1 MKVLYAFQGTGN
13 GHHTRAIELLPL
25 LRRMADV
32 DVWVSGGGMNR
43 SFDVAVDRQFHGVGF
58 TFGTKGGIDWG
69 ASLRALKPLQWVR
82 DVRSLDLGDY
92 DVVLNDFEPVTAWAA
107 KRQGVPVVGLSHQA
121 AVKHPSSPK
130 PTQLDRVAIRIL
142 NNYAPAHSEIG
153 FHFQRYAPE
162 IRTPIIRSQV
172 REASVTCEGHVTV
185 YLPAYGAQALLAVL
199 GQIPEVRWEVF
210 SRHWDMPT
218 TKGNVRFLPASSDD
232 FLTSMASSHGVLCGA
247 GFETPSE
254 ALFLCKPLLVVPMK
268 GQFEQQCNAAALAS
282 MGVTTMPEFGPQS
295 VNVLRAWL
303 HESKTVAVDYPDDS
317 LEVIEQALNVS
328 HAWSSRNRSAC
339 AT

>member
-13 GHHTRAIELLPL
+13 GHHTRAVELLPL
-25 LRRMADV
+25 LQSLVDM
-32 DVWVSGGGMNR
+32 DVWVSGGGINR
-43 SFDVAVDRQFHGVGF
+43 SYDVAVDRRFHGVGF

-82 DVRSLDLGDY
+82 DVRLLDLGDY

-107 KRQGVPVVGLSHQA
+107 RRQGVPVVGLSHQA

-130 PTQLDRVAIRIL
+130 PAQPDRVAMRIL
-142 NNYAPAHSEIG
+142 NKYAPADSEIG

-162 IRTPIIRSQV
+162 IRTPIIRRHV
-172 REASVTCEGHVTV
+172 REASVTCEGHITV

-218 TKGNVRFLPASSDD
+218 TKGNVRFLPASSDG
-232 FLTSMASSHGVLCGA
+232 FLTSMASSNGVLCGA

-254 ALFLCKPLLVVPMK
+254 ALFLGKPLLVVPMK
-268 GQFEQQCNAAALAS
+268 RQFEQQCNAAALAQ
-282 MGVTTMPEFGPQS
+282 MGVTTMPEFEPHS
-295 VNVLRAWL
+295 VDTLRTWL
-303 HESKTVAVDYPDDS
+303 RESRTVTVDYPDES

-328 HAWSSRNRSAC
+328 HAWSSRNMSSV

>member
-162 IRTPIIRSQV
+162 IRTPIIRRQV
-172 REASVTCEGHVTV
+172 REASVTCEGQVTV
-185 YLPAYGAQALLAVL
+185 YLPAYGAQELLAVL

-218 TKGNVRFLPASSDD
+218 TKGNVRLLPASSDD
-232 FLTSMASSHGVLCGA
+232 FLKSMASSNGVLCGA

-254 ALFLCKPLLVVPMK
+254 ALFLGKPLLVVPMK

-295 VNVLRAWL
+295 VHVLRAWL

>member
-1 MKVLYAFQGTGN
+1 
-13 GHHTRAIELLPL
+13 
-25 LRRMADV
+25 
-32 DVWVSGGGMNR
+32 
-43 SFDVAVDRQFHGVGF
+43 
-58 TFGTKGGIDWG
+58 
-69 ASLRALKPLQWVR
+69 
-82 DVRSLDLGDY
+82 
-92 DVVLNDFEPVTAWAA
+92 
-107 KRQGVPVVGLSHQA
+107 VVGLSHQA

-142 NNYAPAHSEIG
+142 NNYAPADAEIG

-162 IRTPIIRSQV
+162 IRTPIIRRQV

-210 SRHWDMPT
+210 SRHWDTPI
-218 TKGNVRFLPASSDD
+218 TKGNVRFLPASSDG
-232 FLTSMASSHGVLCGA
+232 FLTSMASSSGVLCGA

-254 ALFLCKPLLVVPMK
+254 ALFLGKPLLVVPMK
-268 GQFEQQCNAAALAS
+268 GQFEQQCNAAALAQ

-295 VNVLRAWL
+295 VDVLRAWL
-303 HESKTVAVDYPDDS
+303 RESRIVTVDYPDES
-317 LEVIEQALNVS
+317 REVIEQALNVS
-328 HAWSSRNRSAC
+328 HAWSSRRRSAV

>member
-162 IRTPIIRSQV
+162 IRTPIIRRQV
-172 REASVTCEGHVTV
+172 REASVTCEG
-185 YLPAYGAQALLAVL
+185 L
-199 GQIPEVRWEVF
+199 
-210 SRHWDMPT
+210 
-218 TKGNVRFLPASSDD
+218 
-232 FLTSMASSHGVLCGA
+232 
-247 GFETPSE
+247 
-254 ALFLCKPLLVVPMK
+254 
-268 GQFEQQCNAAALAS
+268 
-282 MGVTTMPEFGPQS
+282 
-295 VNVLRAWL
+295 
-303 HESKTVAVDYPDDS
+303 S
-317 LEVIEQALNVS
+317 LI
-328 HAWSSRNRSAC
+328 HI
-339 AT
+339 

>member
-162 IRTPIIRSQV
+162 IRTPIIRRQV

-218 TKGNVRFLPASSDD
+218 TKGNVRLLPASSDD
-232 FLTSMASSHGVLCGA
+232 FLTSLASSNGVLCGA

-254 ALFLCKPLLVVPMK
+254 ALFLAKPLLVVPMK

-295 VNVLRAWL
+295 VHVLRAWL

>member
-25 LRRMADV
+25 LQGMVDV

-69 ASLRALKPLQWVR
+69 ASLRALKPWQWVQ
-82 DVRSLDLGDY
+82 DVRSLDLGGY

-162 IRTPIIRSQV
+162 IRTPIIRRQV

-218 TKGNVRFLPASSDD
+218 TKGNVRFLPASSDG
-232 FLTSMASSHGVLCGA
+232 FLTSMASSNGVLCGA

-254 ALFLCKPLLVVPMK
+254 ALFLGKSLLVVPMK
-268 GQFEQQCNAAALAS
+268 GQFEQQCNAAALAQ
-282 MGVTTMPEFGPQS
+282 MGVTTMPEFGHQS
-295 VNVLRAWL
+295 VDVLRAWL
-303 HESKTVAVDYPDDS
+303 HESKTVVVDYPDES

-328 HAWSSRNRSAC
+328 HAWNSRKRSSV

>member
-162 IRTPIIRSQV
+162 IRTPIIRRQV

-218 TKGNVRFLPASSDD
+218 TKGNVRLLPASSDD
-232 FLTSMASSHGVLCGA
+232 FLTSLASSNGVLCGA

-254 ALFLCKPLLVVPMK
+254 ALFLGKPLLVVPMK

-295 VNVLRAWL
+295 VHVLRAWL

>member
-162 IRTPIIRSQV
+162 IRTPIIRRQV

-218 TKGNVRFLPASSDD
+218 TKGNVRLLPASSDD
-232 FLTSMASSHGVLCGA
+232 FLKSMASSNGVLCGA

-254 ALFLCKPLLVVPMK
+254 ALFLGKPLLVVPMK
-268 GQFEQQCNAAALAS
+268 GQFEQQCNAAALAQ
-282 MGVTTMPEFGPQS
+282 MGVTTMSEFAAQS
-295 VNVLRAWL
+295 VETLRTWL
-303 HESKTVAVDYPDDS
+303 RESRTVTVDYPDES

-328 HAWSSRNRSAC
+328 QAWSSRNRSSV

>member
-13 GHHTRAIELLPL
+13 GHHTRAVELLPL

-43 SFDVAVDRQFHGVGF
+43 SYDVDVDRRFHGVGF

-69 ASLRALKPLQWVR
+69 ASLRALKPLQWVQ

-107 KRQGVPVVGLSHQA
+107 KRQGVPVVGLSHQS

-130 PTQLDRVAIRIL
+130 PTQLDRVAMRIL
-142 NNYAPAHSEIG
+142 NNYAPAEAEIG

-162 IRTPIIRSQV
+162 IRTPIIRRQV
-172 REASVTCEGHVTV
+172 REALVTYVGHITV

-199 GQIPEVRWEVF
+199 GEIPEVRWEVF

-218 TKGNVRFLPASSDD
+218 TKGNVRFLPASSDG
-232 FLTSMASSHGVLCGA
+232 FLTSMASSNGVLCGA

-254 ALFLCKPLLVVPMK
+254 ALFLGKPLLVVPMK
-268 GQFEQQCNAAALAS
+268 GQFEQQCNAAALAQ
-282 MGVTTMPEFGPQS
+282 MGVTTMPEFGAQS
-295 VNVLRAWL
+295 VETLRAWL
-303 HESKTVAVDYPDDS
+303 DESKTVAVDYPDES
-317 LEVIEQALNVS
+317 REVIEQALGVS
-328 HAWSSRNRSAC
+328 QFID
-339 AT
+339 